1 MWQWFNFAA
10 SRVPPLKEPLR
21 INMDETSV
29 CLYQRDAKGTVMCS
43 KKRQRGGGGP
53 VQRVGR
59 KKRRS
64 CLTHIAF
71 ICDQPA
77 VQVLLPQVL
86 IGNYSTSLVRDLALM
101 NAERPRNVYLIR
113 QKSACQAR
121 KSFLI
126 FIHRSRTLR
135 NDQYVPKWR
144 AIFRP

>member
-1 MWQWFNFAA
+1 MWQWVNFAA

-21 INMDETSV
+21 INMDETPV
-29 CLYQRDAKGTVMCS
+29 CLYQGDAKGTVMCS

-59 KKRRS
+59 KKRRT

-86 IGNYSTSLVRDLALM
+86 IGNYSTSLVRDFRDLALV

-113 QKSACQAR
+113 QNSACQAR
-121 KSFLI
+121 RRSLI
-126 FIHRSRTLR
+126 FIHRSR
-135 NDQYVPKWR
+135 
-144 AIFRP
+144 AACA